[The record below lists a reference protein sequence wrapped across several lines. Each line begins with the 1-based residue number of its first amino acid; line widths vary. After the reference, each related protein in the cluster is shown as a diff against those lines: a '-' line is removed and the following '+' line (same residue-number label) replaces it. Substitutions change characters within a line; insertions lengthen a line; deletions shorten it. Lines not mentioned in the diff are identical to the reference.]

1 MNYEHLRS
9 YENILVSLM
18 IRPLNLLFSQKRLKE
33 RIINDFFGCSFYE
46 IVWETFNSKI
56 VSLNNT
62 Y

>member
-9 YENILVSLM
+9 YENILVSSM

-33 RIINDFFGCSFYE
+33 RIINDFFWCSFYE
-46 IVWETFNSKI
+46 IVWETFNFKI

>member
-33 RIINDFFGCSFYE
+33 RIINDFFGVLFMKLCGRHLILRLF
-46 IVWETFNSKI
+46 
-56 VSLNNT
+56 L
-62 Y
+62 